1 MCFSIEMSAGAAALG
16 LVNTLIC
23 AVVLRDFHMSA
34 CAGYFFLVEVLQVA
48 QYLVIDECAL
58 PINRFLTVLGLLH
71 IAFQPVF
78 SNLVLLRFA
87 PNDRARTELRYAIRL
102 SVLGGLFLFGR
113 WVFAGLATMPFPDGA
128 AASHEWMVGPRT
140 CSFHGPTHVGWELPM
155 VEVSYWTP
163 SFFVHFFMMF
173 GPMVLLAVGHNLPTV
188 GFGSVFMFLTGP
200 VLAAFISG
208 DRFEQPAIWCFFSVS
223 QIVVMY
229 ICLLFF
235 DPSKKPG
242 AAGGKTTKAH

>member
-1 MCFSIEMSAGAAALG
+1 MSAGAAALG
-16 LVNTLIC
+16 LVNTLIS
-23 AVVLRDFHMSA
+23 AIVLRDFHMSM
-34 CAGYFFLVEVLQVA
+34 CAGFFFLMEALQVA
-48 QYLVIDECAL
+48 QYLVIDECAM
-58 PINRFLTVLGLLH
+58 PINRVLTVLGLLH

-87 PNDRARTELRYAIRL
+87 PNDRARTELCYAIRL

-113 WVFAGLATMPFPDGA
+113 WVFASLASLPFPDGA

-155 VEVSYWTP
+155 LEVSYWTP
-163 SFFVHFFMMF
+163 SFFVHFFTMF
-173 GPMVLLAVGHNLPTV
+173 GPMVLLAVSHNLPTV
-188 GFGSVFMFLTGP
+188 GFGTAFMFLTGP

-229 ICLLFF
+229 VYLLFI
-235 DPSKKPG
+235 DPSKKSET
-242 AAGGKTTKAH
+242 ATASGKKTKGH